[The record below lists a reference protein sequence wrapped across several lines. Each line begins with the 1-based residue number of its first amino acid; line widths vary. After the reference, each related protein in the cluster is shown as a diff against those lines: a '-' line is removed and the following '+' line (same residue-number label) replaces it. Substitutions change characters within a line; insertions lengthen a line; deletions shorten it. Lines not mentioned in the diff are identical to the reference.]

1 MNKAN
6 NWSSSQRLTE
16 AKLTADVQKYLKMQK
31 DTWFYKASDRYT
43 SGIPDIIACVNGQFV
58 AIELKGDG
66 YHPTAV
72 QTMKIGKIVNS
83 SGIAGVCYSLED
95 VKNLVEQARA
105 Q

>member
-1 MNKAN
+1 MKQVKDS
-6 NWSSSQRLTE
+6 SSSQKLTE
-16 AKLTADVQKYLKMQK
+16 AKLTADTQKYLKMQK

-43 SGIPDIIACVNGQFV
+43 SGIPDIIACVNGKFV

-72 QTMKIGKIVNS
+72 QTMKIGKIMS
-83 SGIAGVCYSLED
+83 SGGIAGVCYSLED